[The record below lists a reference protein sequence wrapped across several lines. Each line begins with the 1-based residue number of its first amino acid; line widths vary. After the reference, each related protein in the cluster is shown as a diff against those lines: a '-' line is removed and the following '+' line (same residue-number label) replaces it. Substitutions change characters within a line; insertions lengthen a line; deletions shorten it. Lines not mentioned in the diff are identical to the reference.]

1 MYLKTCSLTVSG
13 VILGTKRIENLPITW
28 KKIKGLVSIETVVCD
43 GKGIV
48 AQNNLIGI
56 SSFSPKVVSPSGSS
70 SGLKTIRPMSTVFLI
85 LEVVTGRFAR
95 G

>member
-1 MYLKTCSLTVSG
+1 MVGEGGGDCST
-13 VILGTKRIENLPITW
+13 I
-28 KKIKGLVSIETVVCD
+28 
-43 GKGIV
+43 
-48 AQNNLIGI
+48 NNLIGI

-70 SGLKTIRPMSTVFLI
+70 SGLKRIRPMSTVFLI